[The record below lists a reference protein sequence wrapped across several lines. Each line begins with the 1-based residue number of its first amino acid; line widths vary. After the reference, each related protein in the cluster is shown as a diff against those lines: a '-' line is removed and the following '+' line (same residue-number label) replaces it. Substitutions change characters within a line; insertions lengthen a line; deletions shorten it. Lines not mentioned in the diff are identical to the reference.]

1 MKPVKFRSKAIQN
14 INVQITYFEENAPH
28 VVEPFRQD
36 MRSTISLIQTFPY
49 IGHKGDVKDTLEI
62 VSGKF
67 KFIIVYAVQDKYLD
81 IVRVFFRGQ
90 NR

>member
-1 MKPVKFRSKAIQN
+1 M
-14 INVQITYFEENAPH
+14 
-28 VVEPFRQD
+28 EPFRQD
-36 MRSTISLIQTFPY
+36 MRSTISLIQTFPF
-49 IGHKGDVKDTLEI
+49 IGHKGDVIDTLEI

-67 KFIIVYAVQDKYLD
+67 KFIIVCVVQDKYLD

>member
-1 MKPVKFRSKAIQN
+1 MKPVKFRSKAIQS

-28 VVEPFRQD
+28 VVKPFRKD
-36 MRSTISLIQTFPY
+36 MRSTISLIQTFPL
-49 IGHKGDVKDTLEI
+49 IGHKGDVVNTLEI
-62 VSGKF
+62 VSVKF
-67 KFIIVYAVQDKYLD
+67 RYIIVYVVEDKYLD